1 MNSQKNQDLNPL
13 RLWFNKELVWHVW
26 LLAQVWTLK
35 KMFSFCWIIIEF
47 PMTKIIQIFNISY
60 TFLSKNYKITFMKS
74 HSSRIFQQHYKHV
87 LKSFGF
93 DFVENSHKLIQQFL
107 HHRSKPSKTTLLI
120 ESFPMVPR
128 AWWEIWEIFNVHA
141 WQANK
146 PTNNLP

>member
-1 MNSQKNQDLNPL
+1 MNSQKNQDLTPPM
-13 RLWFNKELVWHVW
+13 LWFNKERVWHVW

-47 PMTKIIQIFNISY
+47 PMTKITQIFNISY

-74 HSSRIFQQHYKHV
+74 HSSRIFQLHYKHV
-87 LKSFGF
+87 PKSFGF
-93 DFVENSHKLIQQFL
+93 DFVENSHKLNQQFL
-107 HHRSKPSKTTLLI
+107 HHRSKPPTTTLLI

-128 AWWEIWEIFNVHA
+128 VIWDLGDLNVHA